1 MALTKSDLKAISL
14 VVDQSIT
21 TKVPQIIDERV
32 PGMITK
38 AINESVPQ
46 IIDERVPRIIQKLVP
61 QIIDERVP
69 GMITKAINESVPQII
84 DESIDR
90 KVPGMISAAIQEAA
104 FDLGQ
109 RIDEYLETINKRIAL
124 LPTRDEYFE
133 IESKIMRELK
143 DLRDE
148 VTSTGY
154 RSTSNSDR
162 LDNHEKRIKKLETHV
177 MN

>member
-21 TKVPQIIDERV
+21 AK
-32 PGMITK
+32 
-38 AINESVPQ
+38 
-46 IIDERVPRIIQKLVP
+46 VP

-154 RSTSNSDR
+154 RSSSNSDR